1 VVNNSLAAA
10 DPTSTLLRLRAIG
23 VLPQID
29 KVKKEHGTRLAMVPM
44 LPTEPVGIP
53 ALEALSRTRVA
64 LTRWG
69 PAMRAEGDPVD
80 DPATGRPEA
89 AVSGGHMLRL
99 RFRHRD
105 GGQPTRKYRI

>member
-1 VVNNSLAAA
+1 MVNNSLAAA

-29 KVKKEHGTRLAMVPM
+29 KVKKEHGTRLAIVPM

-64 LTRWG
+64 LTRW
-69 PAMRAEGDPVD
+69 DPRCALKVTRSTIPNCD
-80 DPATGRPEA
+80 ADA
-89 AVSGGHMLRL
+89 ALCAPCIPGS
-99 RFRHRD
+99 
-105 GGQPTRKYRI
+105 

>member
-1 VVNNSLAAA
+1 
-10 DPTSTLLRLRAIG
+10 
-23 VLPQID
+23 
-29 KVKKEHGTRLAMVPM
+29 M

-80 DPATGRPEA
+80 DRPPVTDRLLA
-89 AVSGGHMLRL
+89 ALIH
-99 RFRHRD
+99 HD
-105 GGQPTRKYRI
+105 GGAVRVKCVLEECEVERAPEQRAALGHHSLDHGTR

>member
-1 VVNNSLAAA
+1 V

-29 KVKKEHGTRLAMVPM
+29 KVKKEHGTRLAIVPM

-64 LTRWG
+64 LTRW
-69 PAMRAEGDPVD
+69 DPRCALKVTRSTIPNCD
-80 DPATGRPEA
+80 ADA
-89 AVSGGHMLRL
+89 ALCAPCIPGS
-99 RFRHRD
+99 
-105 GGQPTRKYRI
+105 